1 MSLFNDIIKIWK
13 SDSLLSQAW
22 DDSISMLKLSH
33 DIFIKS
39 IDSFNSY
46 DSVEEIKAL
55 KKEDRKINDYQMTV
69 RRKVL
74 TYFSLETSS
83 REVPNGLILVDMVV
97 DIERIGDYCKNISD
111 LTLMQKASFD
121 FGELKE
127 EISAMEEE
135 VRSRFSITIQV
146 IENQDEDLART
157 LNDKYK
163 KTVSSASDKIVSG
176 IVSGDVKLDSQ
187 SKSASLVLYAR
198 YLKRIGA
205 HLKNIT
211 STVVNAYDRI
221 GYER

>member
-1 MSLFNDIIKIWK
+1 MSIFNDIIKIWK

-22 DDSISMLKLSH
+22 DDSIAMLKLSNE
-33 DIFIKS
+33 IFLKS
-39 IDSFNSY
+39 LESFNSPE
-46 DSVEEIKAL
+46 SLKEIKAL

-74 TYFSLETSS
+74 THFSIGASA
-83 REVPNGLILVDMVV
+83 REATNGLVLVDMVV

-111 LTLMQKASFD
+111 LTLMKESSIN
-121 FGELKE
+121 FGELSN
-127 EISAMEEE
+127 EISKIEEE
-135 VRSRFSITIQV
+135 VKSRFSSTIEV
-146 IENQDEDLART
+146 IENQDEDLAFT
-157 LNDKYK
+157 LQDKYRK
-163 KTVSSASDKIVSG
+163 AISTVSDNIVSDIVSG
-176 IVSGDVKLDSQ
+176 KTKLGSQ
-187 SKSASLVLYAR
+187 SKSAALVLYVR

>member
-1 MSLFNDIIKIWK
+1 
-13 SDSLLSQAW
+13 
-22 DDSISMLKLSH
+22 
-33 DIFIKS
+33 
-39 IDSFNSY
+39 
-46 DSVEEIKAL
+46 
-55 KKEDRKINDYQMTV
+55 MTV

-83 REVPNGLILVDMVV
+83 REVPNGLILLDMVV
-97 DIERIGDYCKNISD
+97 DIELILDYCKNISD
-111 LTLMQKASFD
+111 LTLMQKAPFD

-127 EISAMEEE
+127 EIAAMESE
-135 VRSRFSITIQV
+135 VRSRFSTTIQV

-163 KTVSSASDKIVSG
+163 KRVSSVSDKIVSG

-211 STVVNAYDRI
+211 TTVINP
-221 GYER
+221 

>member
-1 MSLFNDIIKIWK
+1 MSIFNDIIKIWK

-22 DDSISMLKLSH
+22 DDSIAMLKLSH
-33 DIFIKS
+33 EIFLKS
-39 IDSFNSY
+39 LESFNSPE
-46 DSVEEIKAL
+46 SLKEIKAL

-74 TYFSLETSS
+74 THFSIGASA
-83 REVPNGLILVDMVV
+83 REVTNGLVLVDMVV

-111 LTLMQKASFD
+111 LTLMKESSIN
-121 FGELKE
+121 FGELSD
-127 EISAMEEE
+127 EISKIEEE
-135 VRSRFSITIQV
+135 VKSRFSSTIEV
-146 IENQDEDLART
+146 IENQDEDLAYT
-157 LNDKYK
+157 LQDKYRK
-163 KTVSSASDKIVSG
+163 AISTVSDNIVSDIVSG
-176 IVSGDVKLDSQ
+176 KTKLGSQ
-187 SKSASLVLYAR
+187 SKSAALVLYVR

>member
-1 MSLFNDIIKIWK
+1 MSIFNDIIKIWK

-22 DDSISMLKLSH
+22 DDSIAMLKLSH
-33 DIFIKS
+33 EIFLKS
-39 IDSFNSY
+39 LESFNSPE
-46 DSVEEIKAL
+46 SLKEIKAL

-74 TYFSLETSS
+74 THFSIGASA
-83 REVPNGLILVDMVV
+83 REVTNGLVLVDMVV

-111 LTLMQKASFD
+111 LTLMKESSIN
-121 FGELKE
+121 FGELSD
-127 EISAMEEE
+127 EISKIEEE
-135 VRSRFSITIQV
+135 VKSRFSITIEV
-146 IENQDEDLART
+146 IENQDEDLAFT
-157 LNDKYK
+157 LQDKYRK
-163 KTVSSASDKIVSG
+163 SISTVSDNIVSDIVSG
-176 IVSGDVKLDSQ
+176 KTKLGSQ
-187 SKSASLVLYAR
+187 SKSAALVLYVR

>member
-1 MSLFNDIIKIWK
+1 
-13 SDSLLSQAW
+13 
-22 DDSISMLKLSH
+22 
-33 DIFIKS
+33 
-39 IDSFNSY
+39 
-46 DSVEEIKAL
+46 
-55 KKEDRKINDYQMTV
+55 MTV

-111 LTLMQKASFD
+111 LTLMQKAPFD

-127 EISAMEEE
+127 EISAMESE
-135 VRSRFSITIQV
+135 VRSRFSTTIQV

-221 GYER
+221 GYEK

>member
-1 MSLFNDIIKIWK
+1 MSIFNDIIKIWK

-22 DDSISMLKLSH
+22 DDSIAMLKLSNE
-33 DIFIKS
+33 IFLKS
-39 IDSFNSY
+39 LESFNSPE
-46 DSVEEIKAL
+46 SLKEIKAL

-74 TYFSLETSS
+74 THFSIGASA
-83 REVPNGLILVDMVV
+83 REATNGLVLVDMVV

-111 LTLMQKASFD
+111 LTLMKESSIN
-121 FGELKE
+121 FGELSD
-127 EISAMEEE
+127 EISKIEEE
-135 VRSRFSITIQV
+135 VKSRFSSTIEV
-146 IENQDEDLART
+146 IENQDEDLAFT
-157 LNDKYK
+157 LQDKYRK
-163 KTVSSASDKIVSG
+163 AISTVSDNIVSDIVSG
-176 IVSGDVKLDSQ
+176 KTKLGSQ
-187 SKSASLVLYAR
+187 SKSAALVLYVR

>member
-39 IDSFNSY
+39 IDNFNSH

-127 EISAMEEE
+127 EISAMESE
-135 VRSRFSITIQV
+135 VRSRFSTTIQV

-176 IVSGDVKLDSQ
+176 IVSGDVKLDSH

-221 GYER
+221 GYEK

>member
-22 DDSISMLKLSH
+22 DDSISMLKLSN

-111 LTLMQKASFD
+111 LTLKQKASFD

-135 VRSRFSITIQV
+135 VRSRFSTTIQV

-221 GYER
+221 GYEK